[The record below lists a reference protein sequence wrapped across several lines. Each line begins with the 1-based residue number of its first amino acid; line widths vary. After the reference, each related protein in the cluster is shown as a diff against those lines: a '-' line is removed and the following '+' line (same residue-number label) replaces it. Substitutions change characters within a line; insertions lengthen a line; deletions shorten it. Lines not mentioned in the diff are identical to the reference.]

1 MRSSAFSRAVYSRRL
16 YPIVAQLLL
25 IGAGFLTVWAD
36 NQLDSHEI
44 DYIPKMVPSS
54 PDSLQR
60 DSSSGKTAASTST
73 YTAQTHDYPSLIKE
87 ILNSHKQQQQ
97 KKRPVLLDVH
107 DQNHI
112 GLQSGNFITQSNRE
126 IPDQSYTT
134 KYATGIPQV
143 ANNVRY
149 TPNTKPLFT
158 VPTIHQSVSDDGGS
172 LNHKVRHGDSFHSG
186 IVYSG
191 GSSTQYGAYKTNEVY
206 TGAWVYGTPLEE
218 GLETEETP
226 EPVISI
232 DPLGPRFDR
241 SLPRNVTVHKGER
254 AVLSCKVVGKTGNSV
269 SWIRHEDLHILS
281 VNNDSYTSDSRISI
295 RHQESPEDD
304 KWILTIEEV
313 AEQDAGMY
321 ECQVSTKP
329 VLSFIVNLLVIIP
342 KAEILNGPEIFVHK
356 GSLIN
361 LTCVVTHGTE
371 KPVFVYW
378 FHHNKI
384 LDYEGRGGVTVNTI
398 ASRDT
403 VSYLVMRNAIAND
416 SGIYGCKPSIGE
428 DSLATLHVL
437 NGEHQAAMQINGSSK
452 MTMEWKQVLTSLVA
466 VLWYLS
472 WIRIA
477 MENEALINRI

>member
-1 MRSSAFSRAVYSRRL
+1 MSMGSG
-16 YPIVAQLLL
+16 I
-25 IGAGFLTVWAD
+25 LTVWAD
-36 NQLDSHEI
+36 SQLDSHEI
-44 DYIPKMVPSS
+44 DYIPKIVPSS
-54 PDSLQR
+54 PDSLQK
-60 DSSSGKTAASTST
+60 DSSSDRTSSSTSS
-73 YTAQTHDYPSLIKE
+73 YTAQVHDYPSLIKE
-87 ILNSHKQQQQ
+87 ILNSHKLPKKQPKKSPINLDIQQ
-97 KKRPVLLDVH
+97 
-107 DQNHI
+107 QNHI
-112 GLQSGNFITQSNRE
+112 GLQSGKFLTQSNRE
-126 IPDQSYTT
+126 MQDPTHSS
-134 KYATGIPQV
+134 KYSTGLPQV
-143 ANNVRY
+143 VGNVRY
-149 TPNTKPLFT
+149 TSNTKPLFT
-158 VPTIHQSVSDDGGS
+158 VPTINQNINDEAGS
-172 LNHKVRHGDSFHSG
+172 NHKVRHGDSFHSG

-191 GSSTQYGAYKTNEVY
+191 GSSTQYGTYRANEVY

-218 GLETEETP
+218 GLETEESP

-254 AVLSCKVVGKTGNSV
+254 AVLSCKVMGKTGNSV
-269 SWIRHEDLHILS
+269 SWIRHGDLHILS
-281 VNNDSYTSDSRISI
+281 VNNDSYTSDNRISI
-295 RHQESPEDD
+295 RHQESEEDD

-329 VLSFIVNLLVIIP
+329 VLSFIVNLLVIVP
-342 KAEILNGPEIFVHK
+342 KAEIINGPEIFVHK

-403 VSYLVMRNAIAND
+403 VSYLVMRKANVND
-416 SGIYGCKPSIGE
+416 SGTYGCKPSIGE

-437 NGEHQAAMQINGSSK
+437 NGEHQAAMQINSSLK
-452 MTMEWKQVLTSLVA
+452 LTIDWKQLVTSLLIVF
-466 VLWYLS
+466 WHLS
-472 WIRIA
+472 WMGIGQGGNEVILDRI
-477 MENEALINRI
+477 